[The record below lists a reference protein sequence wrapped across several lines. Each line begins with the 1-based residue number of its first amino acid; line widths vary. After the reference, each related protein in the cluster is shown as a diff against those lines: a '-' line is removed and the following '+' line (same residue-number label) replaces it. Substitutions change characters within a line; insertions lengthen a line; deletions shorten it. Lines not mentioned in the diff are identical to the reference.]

1 MVEYNT
7 VDITLDDDTIV
18 QLRLS
23 TKALIK
29 YHKEHGIEGAPIV
42 ASVMGAIDDVE
53 AKAALLEAAMRWPGH
68 HNDTKAIPTGADL
81 MDHMLYAG
89 YCYDQI
95 NGVIVQLAQH
105 AGLVSETEAQRLESA
120 ALASGTKWVDRLE
133 KLLLG
138 QDPTDSESQ
147 QTDGAEN
154 PT

>member
-1 MVEYNT
+1 M
-7 VDITLDDDTIV
+7 
-18 QLRLS
+18 R
-23 TKALIK
+23 
-29 YHKEHGIEGAPIV
+29 GAPIV

-105 AGLVSETEAQRLESA
+105 AGLVLQRRRP
-120 ALASGTKWVDRLE
+120 SGW
-133 KLLLG
+133 
-138 QDPTDSESQ
+138 
-147 QTDGAEN
+147 N
-154 PT
+154 PPHWPPAPNGWTGWKSCC